1 MPSINITGTLHHYEL
16 TSPVANSQL
25 PVLVFIHGWLLSHR
39 YWQPL
44 TQLLQS
50 DYQCLSYDLRGFGE
64 STTLLE
70 AKQEPI
76 SSQVRQSRITEN
88 SSNSN
93 YGLAAYAKDLCSLL
107 QELGIK
113 QAWLIGHS
121 LGGSIALWTAD
132 LCPQLVKGVICINA
146 GGGIY
151 LKEEFEKFRHAGQ
164 QLVKF
169 RPPWLRYVP
178 GLNFVFSRMM
188 VSRPLPIR
196 WGRQRLHDFL
206 CADEQAAS
214 GSLLESTTKEEV
226 HHLPHLVSRLSQP
239 VYFIAGMN
247 DTVMEP
253 KYVHHLASFHSLFGG
268 YGSNILEIEEC
279 GHFAMLEHTDKVF
292 SIINGLLRKNE
303 G

>member
-1 MPSINITGTLHHYEL
+1 MQNPLSIFKKSAFRFH
-16 TSPVANSQL
+16 P
-25 PVLVFIHGWLLSHR
+25 FR
-39 YWQPL
+39 
-44 TQLLQS
+44 
-50 DYQCLSYDLRGFGE
+50 
-64 STTLLE
+64 
-70 AKQEPI
+70 
-76 SSQVRQSRITEN
+76 QVKVVIERI
-88 SSNSN
+88 
-93 YGLAAYAKDLCSLL
+93 AAYAKDLCLL
-107 QELGIK
+107 LKELDIK

-132 LCPQLVKGVICINA
+132 LCPQIVRGVICINA

-178 GLNFVFSRMM
+178 GLNFIFSRMM
-188 VSRPLPIR
+188 VSRPLGIR

-206 CADEQAAS
+206 CADARAAS

-253 KYVHHLASFHSLFGG
+253 KYVHHLASFHTLFGG
-268 YGSNILEIEEC
+268 YGSNILEIEDC
-279 GHFAMLEHTDKVF
+279 GHFAMLEHTNKVF
-292 SIINGLLRKNE
+292 SIIDGLLKKDE
-303 G
+303 E